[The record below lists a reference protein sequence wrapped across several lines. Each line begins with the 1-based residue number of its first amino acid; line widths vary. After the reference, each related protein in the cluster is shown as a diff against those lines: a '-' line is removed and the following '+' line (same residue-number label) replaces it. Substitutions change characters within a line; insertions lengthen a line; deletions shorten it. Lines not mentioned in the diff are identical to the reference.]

1 MSRQVDMKGEERE
14 NARRIALIKAIEFG
28 LSDAIVNQGAE
39 LRGIAIRYGEFDC
52 LMTVKADF
60 NGVRHVSFVGSDTM
74 MNCFIKADAAAA
86 GNRLSWSKD
95 KYHKVEV

>member
-1 MSRQVDMKGEERE
+1 MSRQLDKAAEERE
-14 NARRIALIKAIEFG
+14 ESRRVALIKAIEFG

-60 NGVRHVSFVGSDTM
+60 NGVRHVAFVGSDSM

-95 KYHKVEV
+95 KYQKVVV